1 MANTWKH
8 IENAPQPKECERWK
22 RLDEIIKIKWKITS
36 HIEMDEFSSEL
47 SVCFFFCSFIFII
60 LWNWLSFFS
69 TPHTLTNTSGKK
81 ALAFYTQNEEK
92 NKRFSSGAFVRYLW
106 LAWWSKI
113 KRRKW
118 NEERWWH
125 CYVGGS
131 IINHARVTKQRKVE
145 KPLTAAT
152 TNRHLPT
159 LAVVNVD
166 TGSFQSHLS
175 FHFSFLRVSFS
186 TPQRIEA
193 IFDYSLW
200 WWLWVNFSLA
210 TFFIHY
216 ISTNLYAMYGSLLR
230 SHLPTKK
237 AHKTK
242 A

>member
-1 MANTWKH
+1 MLFFLF
-8 IENAPQPKECERWK
+8 IYIYDS
-22 RLDEIIKIKWKITS
+22 L
-36 HIEMDEFSSEL
+36 EL
-47 SVCFFFCSFIFII
+47 AEFFFHTAHTKQHEWEKSARI
-60 LWNWLSFFS
+60 LYAEW
-69 TPHTLTNTSGKK
+69 K
-81 ALAFYTQNEEK
+81 K

-152 TNRHLPT
+152 TNHHLPT

-166 TGSFQSHLS
+166 TGSFQSHFF

-193 IFDYSLW
+193 IFEYSLW